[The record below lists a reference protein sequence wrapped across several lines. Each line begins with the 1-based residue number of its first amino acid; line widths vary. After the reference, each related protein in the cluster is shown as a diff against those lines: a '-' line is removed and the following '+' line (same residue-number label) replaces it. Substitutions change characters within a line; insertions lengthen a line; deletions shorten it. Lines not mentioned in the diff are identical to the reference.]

1 MKRIIICLAMVL
13 CSMVSM
19 AQAWRLECVEV
30 ERNDKH
36 FEVFQYRVADSLQ
49 GYFLGLDTPDRI
61 PGSLITF
68 DMFTEVCL
76 YLGATLDEAQAV
88 LEEIYLFFDEEVGVS
103 RVFTARMA
111 LGTDLMDASTSTCTV
126 QKRLLGVHRLC
137 FAFEHSG
144 YTTEN
149 YLRKGDIRSIITN
162 LKIYRKLHPKAN

>member
-1 MKRIIICLAMVL
+1 MVL

-76 YLGATLDEAQAV
+76 YLGATLV
-88 LEEIYLFFDEEVGVS
+88 
-103 RVFTARMA
+103 
-111 LGTDLMDASTSTCTV
+111 
-126 QKRLLGVHRLC
+126 KRRLC
-137 FAFEHSG
+137 W
-144 YTTEN
+144 
-149 YLRKGDIRSIITN
+149 RKY
-162 LKIYRKLHPKAN
+162 IYSSMRK

>member
-61 PGSLITF
+61 PGS
-68 DMFTEVCL
+68 D
-76 YLGATLDEAQAV
+76 
-88 LEEIYLFFDEEVGVS
+88 
-103 RVFTARMA
+103 
-111 LGTDLMDASTSTCTV
+111 
-126 QKRLLGVHRLC
+126 
-137 FAFEHSG
+137 
-144 YTTEN
+144 
-149 YLRKGDIRSIITN
+149 RKSVV
-162 LKIYRKLHPKAN
+162 

>member
-1 MKRIIICLAMVL
+1 MVL

-30 ERNDKH
+30 ERDDKH

-49 GYFLGLDTPDRI
+49 GYFLGLDTPDHI

-68 DMFTEVCL
+68 DMFTE
-76 YLGATLDEAQAV
+76 
-88 LEEIYLFFDEEVGVS
+88 EIYLFFDEEVGAS

-126 QKRLLGVHRLC
+126 QKRLLGGHRLC